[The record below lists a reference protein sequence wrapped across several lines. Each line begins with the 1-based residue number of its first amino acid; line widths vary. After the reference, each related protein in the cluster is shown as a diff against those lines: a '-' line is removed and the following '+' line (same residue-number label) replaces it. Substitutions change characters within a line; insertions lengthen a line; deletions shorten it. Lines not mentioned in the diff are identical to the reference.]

1 MFVVNFTTNIGGKSM
16 NFCAG
21 RIDCATVEAA
31 KPKATDLM
39 LRRNL
44 RNVVTASIDDDDG
57 NQVAIANPSQLK
69 LFKPQFEWLTIHPA
83 KKR

>member
-16 NFCAG
+16 TFCAG

-44 RNVVTASIDDDDG
+44 RNVVTASIDDDEG

-69 LFKPQFEWLTIHPA
+69 LLKPQFEWLTVHPA

>member
-44 RNVVTASIDDDDG
+44 RNIVTASINDGEG
-57 NQVAIANPSQLK
+57 NQVAIANPARLK
-69 LFKPQFEWLTIHPA
+69 LIRPQFEWLTVHPA